1 LVKRK
6 KHIMNKK
13 RDHIETRVVH
23 AGVKP
28 EPITGAVMTPIFASS
43 TFAQKEPG
51 KHSGYEYGRSQN
63 PTRDALETSLAD
75 LENGTNGF
83 VFSSGLAAQSAILEL
98 LRPGDHII
106 AFDDLYGGTF
116 RLLEEIKKKSS
127 AIEISY
133 VDFNKVD
140 LNKVIKKNTKL
151 IWIET
156 PTNPLLKIT
165 DLKKI
170 SNIAKKHKVLTV
182 CDNTFASPINQN
194 PLDLGIDIVNH
205 STTKY
210 INGHSDIIGGALV
223 IKNNKKLS
231 DKLAFIQNSIG
242 AVPSPF
248 DCFLVLRAIK
258 TLALRMKQHNSNGI
272 KIAKFLANHK
282 KISKVLYP
290 GLNTH
295 PQFKIAKKQMSGFG
309 SVITFYHKGNLKQ
322 IKKFMQ
328 KLKIFVIAESLGGVE
343 SLIESP
349 ALMTHAYVNTKNNQL
364 TPIPINLIRISVGIE
379 ESNDLITDL
388 KQALI

>member
-1 LVKRK
+1 MSK
-6 KHIMNKK
+6 KK
-13 RDHIETRVVH
+13 DHIDTRVVH

-51 KHSGYEYGRSQN
+51 KHSGYEYGRTQN
-63 PTRDALETSLAD
+63 PTRDALENSLAD
-75 LENGTNGF
+75 LENGSRAF
-83 VFSSGLAAQSAILEL
+83 VFSSGLAAQSAVLEL

-116 RLLEEIKKKSS
+116 RLLEEIKTKTSGL
-127 AIEISY
+127 EISY
-133 VDFNKVD
+133 VDYNKID
-140 LNKVIKKNTKL
+140 LKNVIRKNTKL

-170 SNIAKKHKVLTV
+170 SEIAKKHKILTI
-182 CDNTFASPINQN
+182 CDNTFSSPINQK
-194 PLDLGIDIVNH
+194 PLDFGIDIVNH

-210 INGHSDIIGGALV
+210 INGHSDVIGGAL
-223 IKNNKKLS
+223 IIGKNKSLT
-231 DKLAFIQNSIG
+231 DKIAFIQNSVG

-258 TLALRMKQHNSNGI
+258 TLSLRMERHNMNGM
-272 KIAKFLANHK
+272 KVAKFLANHK
-282 KISKVLYP
+282 KISHVVYP
-290 GLNTH
+290 GLTSH
-295 PQFKIAKKQMSGFG
+295 PQNRIAKKQMSGFG
-309 SVITFYHKGNLKQ
+309 AVITFFHKGNLKE

-328 KLKIFVIAESLGGVE
+328 KLEIFTIAESLGGVE

-349 ALMTHAYVNTKNNQL
+349 ALMTHAYVNTKKGQL
-364 TPIPINLIRISVGIE
+364 TPIANNLIRISVGIE
-379 ESNDLITDL
+379 NFEDLIKDL
-388 KQALI
+388 KQAL

>member
-1 LVKRK
+1 MSK
-6 KHIMNKK
+6 KK
-13 RDHIETRVVH
+13 DHIDTRVVH

-51 KHSGYEYGRSQN
+51 KHSGYEYGRTQN
-63 PTRDALETSLAD
+63 PTRDALENSLAD
-75 LENGTNGF
+75 LENGSRAF
-83 VFSSGLAAQSAILEL
+83 VFSSGLAAQSAVLEL

-116 RLLEEIKKKSS
+116 RLLEEIKTKTSGLS
-127 AIEISY
+127 ISY
-133 VDFNKVD
+133 VDYNKID
-140 LNKVIKKNTKL
+140 LKNVIRKNTKL

-170 SNIAKKHKVLTV
+170 SKIAKKHKILTI
-182 CDNTFASPINQN
+182 CDNTFSSPINQK
-194 PLDLGIDIVNH
+194 PLDFGIDIVNH

-210 INGHSDIIGGALV
+210 INGHSDVIGGAL
-223 IKNNKKLS
+223 IIGKNKSLA
-231 DKLAFIQNSIG
+231 DKIAFIQNSVG

-258 TLALRMKQHNSNGI
+258 TLSLRMERHNMNGM
-272 KIAKFLANHK
+272 KVAQFLASHK
-282 KISKVLYP
+282 KISHVVYP
-290 GLNTH
+290 GLTSH
-295 PQFKIAKKQMSGFG
+295 PQNRIAKKQMSGFG
-309 SVITFYHKGNLKQ
+309 AVITFFHKGNLKE

-328 KLKIFVIAESLGGVE
+328 KLEIFTIAESLGGVE

-349 ALMTHAYVNTKNNQL
+349 ALMTHAYVNTKKGQL
-364 TPIPINLIRISVGIE
+364 TPIANNLIRISVGIE
-379 ESNDLITDL
+379 NFEDLIKDL
-388 KQALI
+388 KQAL

>member
-1 LVKRK
+1 MSK
-6 KHIMNKK
+6 KK
-13 RDHIETRVVH
+13 DHIDTRVVH

-51 KHSGYEYGRSQN
+51 KHSGYEYGRTQN
-63 PTRDALETSLAD
+63 PTRDALENSLAD
-75 LENGTNGF
+75 LENGSRAF
-83 VFSSGLAAQSAILEL
+83 VFSSGLAAQSAVLEL

-116 RLLEEIKKKSS
+116 RLLEEIKTKTSGL
-127 AIEISY
+127 EISY
-133 VDFNKVD
+133 VDYNKID
-140 LNKVIKKNTKL
+140 LKNIIRKNTKL

-170 SNIAKKHKVLTV
+170 SEIAKKHKILTI
-182 CDNTFASPINQN
+182 CDNTFSSPINQK
-194 PLDLGIDIVNH
+194 PLDFGIDIVNH

-210 INGHSDIIGGALV
+210 INGHSDVIGGAL
-223 IKNNKKLS
+223 IIGKNKSLA
-231 DKLAFIQNSIG
+231 DKIAFIQNSVG

-258 TLALRMKQHNSNGI
+258 TLSLRMERHNLNGM
-272 KIAKFLANHK
+272 KVAKFLAGHK
-282 KISKVLYP
+282 KISHVVYP
-290 GLNTH
+290 GLTSH
-295 PQFKIAKKQMSGFG
+295 PQNRIAKKQMSGFG
-309 SVITFYHKGNLKQ
+309 AVITFFHKGNLKE

-328 KLKIFVIAESLGGVE
+328 KLEIFTIAESLGGVE

-349 ALMTHAYVNTKNNQL
+349 ALMTHAYVNTKKGQL
-364 TPIPINLIRISVGIE
+364 TPIANNLIRISVGIE
-379 ESNDLITDL
+379 NFEDLIKDL
-388 KQALI
+388 KQAL

>member
-1 LVKRK
+1 MSK
-6 KHIMNKK
+6 KK
-13 RDHIETRVVH
+13 DHIDTRVVH

-51 KHSGYEYGRSQN
+51 KHSGYEYGRTQN
-63 PTRDALETSLAD
+63 PTRDALENSLAD
-75 LENGTNGF
+75 LENGSRAF
-83 VFSSGLAAQSAILEL
+83 VFSSGLAAQSAVLEL

-116 RLLEEIKKKSS
+116 RLLEEIKTKTSGL
-127 AIEISY
+127 EISY
-133 VDFNKVD
+133 VDYNKID
-140 LNKVIKKNTKL
+140 LKNVIRKNTKL

-170 SNIAKKHKVLTV
+170 SKIAKKHKILTI
-182 CDNTFASPINQN
+182 CDNTFSSPINQK
-194 PLDLGIDIVNH
+194 PLDFGIDIVNH

-210 INGHSDIIGGALV
+210 INGHSDVIGGAL
-223 IKNNKKLS
+223 IIGKNKSLA
-231 DKLAFIQNSIG
+231 DKIAFIQNSVG

-258 TLALRMKQHNSNGI
+258 TLSLRMERHNMNGM
-272 KIAKFLANHK
+272 KVAQFLASHK
-282 KISKVLYP
+282 KISHVVYP
-290 GLNTH
+290 GLTSH
-295 PQFKIAKKQMSGFG
+295 PQNRIAKKQMSGFG
-309 SVITFYHKGNLKQ
+309 AVITFFHKGNLKE

-328 KLKIFVIAESLGGVE
+328 KLEIFTIAESLGGVE

-349 ALMTHAYVNTKNNQL
+349 ALMTHAYVNTKKGQL
-364 TPIPINLIRISVGIE
+364 TPIANNLIRISVGIE
-379 ESNDLITDL
+379 NFEDLIKDL
-388 KQALI
+388 KQAL

>member
-1 LVKRK
+1 MSK
-6 KHIMNKK
+6 KK
-13 RDHIETRVVH
+13 DHIDTRVVH

-51 KHSGYEYGRSQN
+51 KHSGYEYGRTQN
-63 PTRDALETSLAD
+63 PTRDALENSLAD
-75 LENGTNGF
+75 LENGSRAF
-83 VFSSGLAAQSAILEL
+83 VFSSGLAAQSAVLEL

-116 RLLEEIKKKSS
+116 RLLEEIKTKTSGL
-127 AIEISY
+127 EISY
-133 VDFNKVD
+133 IDYNKID
-140 LNKVIKKNTKL
+140 LKNVIRKNTKL

-170 SNIAKKHKVLTV
+170 SKIAKKHKILTI
-182 CDNTFASPINQN
+182 CDNTFSSPINQK
-194 PLDLGIDIVNH
+194 PLDFGIDIVNH

-210 INGHSDIIGGALV
+210 INGHSDVIGGAL
-223 IKNNKKLS
+223 IIGKNKSLA
-231 DKLAFIQNSIG
+231 DKIAFIQNSVG

-258 TLALRMKQHNSNGI
+258 TLSLRMERHNMNGM
-272 KIAKFLANHK
+272 KVAKFLANHK
-282 KISKVLYP
+282 KISHVVYP
-290 GLNTH
+290 GLTSH
-295 PQFKIAKKQMSGFG
+295 PQNRIAKKQMSGFG
-309 SVITFYHKGNLKQ
+309 AVITFFHKGNLKE

-328 KLKIFVIAESLGGVE
+328 KLEIFTIAESLGGVE

-349 ALMTHAYVNTKNNQL
+349 ALMTHAYVNTKKGQL
-364 TPIPINLIRISVGIE
+364 TPIANNLIRISVGIE
-379 ESNDLITDL
+379 NFEDLIKDL
-388 KQALI
+388 KQAL

>member
-1 LVKRK
+1 MSK
-6 KHIMNKK
+6 KK
-13 RDHIETRVVH
+13 DHIDTRVVH

-51 KHSGYEYGRSQN
+51 KHSGYEYGRTQN
-63 PTRDALETSLAD
+63 PTRDALENSLAD
-75 LENGTNGF
+75 LENGSKAF
-83 VFSSGLAAQSAILEL
+83 VFSSGLAAQSAVLEL

-116 RLLEEIKKKSS
+116 RLLEEIKTKTSGLS
-127 AIEISY
+127 ISY
-133 VDFNKVD
+133 VDYNKID
-140 LNKVIKKNTKL
+140 LKNVIRKNTKL

-170 SNIAKKHKVLTV
+170 SEIAKKHKILTI
-182 CDNTFASPINQN
+182 CDNTFSSPINQK
-194 PLDLGIDIVNH
+194 PLDFGIDIVNH

-210 INGHSDIIGGALV
+210 INGHSDVIGGAL
-223 IKNNKKLS
+223 IIGKNKSLA
-231 DKLAFIQNSIG
+231 DKIAFIQNSVG

-258 TLALRMKQHNSNGI
+258 TLSLRMERHNMNGM
-272 KIAKFLANHK
+272 KVAKFLANHK
-282 KISKVLYP
+282 KISHVVYP
-290 GLNTH
+290 GLTSH
-295 PQFKIAKKQMSGFG
+295 PQNRIAKKQMSGFG
-309 SVITFYHKGNLKQ
+309 AVITFFHKGNLKE

-328 KLKIFVIAESLGGVE
+328 KLEIFTIAESLGGVE

-349 ALMTHAYVNTKNNQL
+349 ALMTHAYVNTKKGQL
-364 TPIPINLIRISVGIE
+364 TPIANNLIRISVGIE
-379 ESNDLITDL
+379 NFEDLIKDL
-388 KQALI
+388 KQAL

>member
-1 LVKRK
+1 MSK
-6 KHIMNKK
+6 KK
-13 RDHIETRVVH
+13 DHIDTRVVH

-51 KHSGYEYGRSQN
+51 KHSGYEYGRTQN
-63 PTRDALETSLAD
+63 PTRDALENSLAD
-75 LENGTNGF
+75 LENGSRAF
-83 VFSSGLAAQSAILEL
+83 VFSSGLAAQSAVLEL

-116 RLLEEIKKKSS
+116 RLLEEIKTKTSGL
-127 AIEISY
+127 EISY
-133 VDFNKVD
+133 VDYNKID
-140 LNKVIKKNTKL
+140 LKNVIRKNTKL

-170 SNIAKKHKVLTV
+170 SKIAKKHKILTI
-182 CDNTFASPINQN
+182 CDNTFSSPINQK
-194 PLDLGIDIVNH
+194 PLDFGIDIVNH

-210 INGHSDIIGGALV
+210 INGHSDVIGGAL
-223 IKNNKKLS
+223 IIGKNKSLA
-231 DKLAFIQNSIG
+231 DKIAFIQNSVG

-258 TLALRMKQHNSNGI
+258 TLSLRMERHNMNGM
-272 KIAKFLANHK
+272 KVAKFLANHK
-282 KISKVLYP
+282 KISHVVYP
-290 GLNTH
+290 GLTSH
-295 PQFKIAKKQMSGFG
+295 PQNRIAKKQMSGFG
-309 SVITFYHKGNLKQ
+309 AVITFFHKGNLKE

-328 KLKIFVIAESLGGVE
+328 KLEIFTIAESLGGVE

-349 ALMTHAYVNTKNNQL
+349 ALMTHAYVNTKKGQL
-364 TPIPINLIRISVGIE
+364 TPIANNLIRISVGIE
-379 ESNDLITDL
+379 NFEDLLKDL
-388 KQALI
+388 KQAL

>member
-1 LVKRK
+1 MSK
-6 KHIMNKK
+6 KK
-13 RDHIETRVVH
+13 DHIDTRVVH

-51 KHSGYEYGRSQN
+51 KHSGYEYGRTQN
-63 PTRDALETSLAD
+63 PTRDALENSLAD
-75 LENGTNGF
+75 LENGSKAF
-83 VFSSGLAAQSAILEL
+83 VFSSGLAAQSAVLEL

-116 RLLEEIKKKSS
+116 RLLEEIKTKTSGL
-127 AIEISY
+127 EISY
-133 VDFNKVD
+133 VDYNKID
-140 LNKVIKKNTKL
+140 LKNVIRKNTKL

-170 SNIAKKHKVLTV
+170 SEIAKKHKILTI
-182 CDNTFASPINQN
+182 CDNTFSSPINQK
-194 PLDLGIDIVNH
+194 PLDFGIDIVNH

-210 INGHSDIIGGALV
+210 INGHSDVIGGAL
-223 IKNNKKLS
+223 IIGKNKSLA
-231 DKLAFIQNSIG
+231 DKIAFIQNSVG

-258 TLALRMKQHNSNGI
+258 TLSLRMERHNINGM
-272 KIAKFLANHK
+272 KIAKFLSNHK
-282 KISKVLYP
+282 KISHVVYP
-290 GLNTH
+290 GLISH
-295 PQFKIAKKQMSGFG
+295 PQNRIAKKQMSGFG
-309 SVITFYHKGNLKQ
+309 AVITFFHKGNLKE

-328 KLKIFVIAESLGGVE
+328 KLEIFTIAESLGGVE

-349 ALMTHAYVNTKNNQL
+349 ALMTHAYVNTKKGQL
-364 TPIPINLIRISVGIE
+364 TPIANNLIRISVGIE
-379 ESNDLITDL
+379 NFEDLIKDL
-388 KQALI
+388 KQAL

>member
-1 LVKRK
+1 MSK
-6 KHIMNKK
+6 KK
-13 RDHIETRVVH
+13 DHIDTRVVH

-51 KHSGYEYGRSQN
+51 KHSGYEYGRTQN
-63 PTRDALETSLAD
+63 PTRDALENSLAD
-75 LENGTNGF
+75 LENGSRAF
-83 VFSSGLAAQSAILEL
+83 VFSSGLAAQSAVLEL

-116 RLLEEIKKKSS
+116 RLLEEIKTKTSGL
-127 AIEISY
+127 EISY
-133 VDFNKVD
+133 VDYNKID
-140 LNKVIKKNTKL
+140 LKNVIKKNTKL

-170 SNIAKKHKVLTV
+170 SEIAKKHKILTI
-182 CDNTFASPINQN
+182 CDNTFSSPINQK
-194 PLDLGIDIVNH
+194 PLDFGIDIVNH

-210 INGHSDIIGGALV
+210 INGHSDVIGGAL
-223 IKNNKKLS
+223 IIGKNKSLT
-231 DKLAFIQNSIG
+231 DKIAFIQNSVG

-258 TLALRMKQHNSNGI
+258 TLSLRMERHNMNGM
-272 KIAKFLANHK
+272 KVAKFLANHK
-282 KISKVLYP
+282 KISHVVYP
-290 GLNTH
+290 GLTSH
-295 PQFKIAKKQMSGFG
+295 PQNRIAKKQMSGFG
-309 SVITFYHKGNLKQ
+309 AVITFFHKGNLKE

-328 KLKIFVIAESLGGVE
+328 KLEIFTIAESLGGVE

-349 ALMTHAYVNTKNNQL
+349 ALMTHAYVNTKKGQL
-364 TPIPINLIRISVGIE
+364 TPIANNLIRISVGIE
-379 ESNDLITDL
+379 NFEDLIKDL
-388 KQALI
+388 KQAL

>member
-1 LVKRK
+1 MSK
-6 KHIMNKK
+6 KK
-13 RDHIETRVVH
+13 DHIDTRVVH

-51 KHSGYEYGRSQN
+51 KHSGYEYGRTQN
-63 PTRDALETSLAD
+63 PTRDALENSLAD
-75 LENGTNGF
+75 LENGSRAF
-83 VFSSGLAAQSAILEL
+83 VFSSGLAAQSAVLEL

-116 RLLEEIKKKSS
+116 RLLEEIKTKTSGL
-127 AIEISY
+127 EISY
-133 VDFNKVD
+133 VDYNKID
-140 LNKVIKKNTKL
+140 LKNVIRKNTKL

-170 SNIAKKHKVLTV
+170 SEIAKKHKILTI
-182 CDNTFASPINQN
+182 CDNTFSSPINQK
-194 PLDLGIDIVNH
+194 PLDFGIDIVNH

-210 INGHSDIIGGALV
+210 INGHSDVIGGAL
-223 IKNNKKLS
+223 IIGKNKPLA
-231 DKLAFIQNSIG
+231 DKIAFIQNSVG

-258 TLALRMKQHNSNGI
+258 TLSLRMERHNMNGM
-272 KIAKFLANHK
+272 KIAKFLSSHK
-282 KISKVLYP
+282 KISHVVYP
-290 GLNTH
+290 GLTSH
-295 PQFKIAKKQMSGFG
+295 PQNRIAKKQMSGFG
-309 SVITFYHKGNLKQ
+309 AVITFFHKGNLKE

-328 KLKIFVIAESLGGVE
+328 KLEIFTIAESLGGVE

-349 ALMTHAYVNTKNNQL
+349 ALMTHAYVNTKKGQL
-364 TPIPINLIRISVGIE
+364 TPIANNLIRISVGIE
-379 ESNDLITDL
+379 NFEDLIKDL
-388 KQALI
+388 KQAL

>member
-1 LVKRK
+1 MSK
-6 KHIMNKK
+6 KK
-13 RDHIETRVVH
+13 DHIDTRVVH

-51 KHSGYEYGRSQN
+51 KHSGYEYGRTQN
-63 PTRDALETSLAD
+63 PTRDALENSLAD
-75 LENGTNGF
+75 LENGSKAF
-83 VFSSGLAAQSAILEL
+83 VFSSGLAAQSAVLEL

-116 RLLEEIKKKSS
+116 RLLEEIKTKTSGLS
-127 AIEISY
+127 ISY
-133 VDFNKVD
+133 VDYNKID
-140 LNKVIKKNTKL
+140 LKNVIRKNTKL

-170 SNIAKKHKVLTV
+170 SKIAKKHKILTI
-182 CDNTFASPINQN
+182 CDNTFSSPINQK
-194 PLDLGIDIVNH
+194 PLDFGIDIVNH

-210 INGHSDIIGGALV
+210 INGHSDVIGGAL
-223 IKNNKKLS
+223 IIGKNKSLA
-231 DKLAFIQNSIG
+231 DKIAFIQNSVG

-258 TLALRMKQHNSNGI
+258 TLSLRMERHNMNGM

-282 KISKVLYP
+282 KISHVVYP
-290 GLNTH
+290 GLTSH
-295 PQFKIAKKQMSGFG
+295 PQNRIAKKQMSGFG
-309 SVITFYHKGNLKQ
+309 AVITFFHKGNLKE

-328 KLKIFVIAESLGGVE
+328 KLEIFTIAESLGGVE

-349 ALMTHAYVNTKNNQL
+349 ALMTHAYVNTKKGQL
-364 TPIPINLIRISVGIE
+364 TPIANNLIRISVGIE
-379 ESNDLITDL
+379 NYEDLIKDL
-388 KQALI
+388 KQAL

>member
-1 LVKRK
+1 MSK
-6 KHIMNKK
+6 KK
-13 RDHIETRVVH
+13 DHIDTRVVH

-51 KHSGYEYGRSQN
+51 KHSGYEYGRTQN
-63 PTRDALETSLAD
+63 PTRDALENSLAD
-75 LENGTNGF
+75 LENGSRAF
-83 VFSSGLAAQSAILEL
+83 VFSSGLAAQSAVLEL

-116 RLLEEIKKKSS
+116 RLLEEIKTKTSGL
-127 AIEISY
+127 EISY
-133 VDFNKVD
+133 VDYNKID
-140 LNKVIKKNTKL
+140 LKNVIRKNTKL

-170 SNIAKKHKVLTV
+170 SKIAKKHKILTI
-182 CDNTFASPINQN
+182 CDNTFSSPINQK
-194 PLDLGIDIVNH
+194 PLDFGIDIVNH

-210 INGHSDIIGGALV
+210 INGHSDVIGGAL
-223 IKNNKKLS
+223 IIGKNKSLA
-231 DKLAFIQNSIG
+231 DKIAFIQNSVG

-258 TLALRMKQHNSNGI
+258 TLSLRMERHNMNGM
-272 KIAKFLANHK
+272 KVAKFLANHK
-282 KISKVLYP
+282 KISHVVYP
-290 GLNTH
+290 GLTSH
-295 PQFKIAKKQMSGFG
+295 PQNRIAKKQMSGFG
-309 SVITFYHKGNLKQ
+309 AVITFFHKGNLKE

-328 KLKIFVIAESLGGVE
+328 KLEIFTIAESLGGVE

-349 ALMTHAYVNTKNNQL
+349 ALMTHAYVNTKKGQL
-364 TPIPINLIRISVGIE
+364 TPIANNLIRISVGIE
-379 ESNDLITDL
+379 DFEDLIKDL
-388 KQALI
+388 KQAL

>member
-1 LVKRK
+1 MSK
-6 KHIMNKK
+6 KK
-13 RDHIETRVVH
+13 DHIDTRVVH

-51 KHSGYEYGRSQN
+51 KHSGYEYGRTQN
-63 PTRDALETSLAD
+63 PTRDALENSLAD
-75 LENGTNGF
+75 LENGSRAF
-83 VFSSGLAAQSAILEL
+83 VFSSGLAAQSAVLEL

-116 RLLEEIKKKSS
+116 RLLEEIKTKTSGL
-127 AIEISY
+127 EISY
-133 VDFNKVD
+133 VDYNKID
-140 LNKVIKKNTKL
+140 LKNVIKKNTKL

-170 SNIAKKHKVLTV
+170 SEIAKKHKILTI
-182 CDNTFASPINQN
+182 CDNTFSSPINQK
-194 PLDLGIDIVNH
+194 PLDFGIDIVNH

-210 INGHSDIIGGALV
+210 INGHSDVIGGAL
-223 IKNNKKLS
+223 IIGKNKSLA
-231 DKLAFIQNSIG
+231 DKIAFIQNSVG

-258 TLALRMKQHNSNGI
+258 TLSLRMERHNMNGM
-272 KIAKFLANHK
+272 KVAKFLANHK
-282 KISKVLYP
+282 KISHVVYP
-290 GLNTH
+290 GLTSH
-295 PQFKIAKKQMSGFG
+295 PQNRIAKKQMSGFG
-309 SVITFYHKGNLKQ
+309 AVITFFHKGNLKE

-328 KLKIFVIAESLGGVE
+328 KLEIFTIAESLGGVE

-349 ALMTHAYVNTKNNQL
+349 ALMTHAYVNTKKGQL
-364 TPIPINLIRISVGIE
+364 TPIANNLIRISVGIE
-379 ESNDLITDL
+379 NFEDLIKDL
-388 KQALI
+388 KQAL

>member
-1 LVKRK
+1 MSK
-6 KHIMNKK
+6 KK
-13 RDHIETRVVH
+13 DHIDTRVVH

-51 KHSGYEYGRSQN
+51 KHSGYEYGRTQN
-63 PTRDALETSLAD
+63 PTRDALENSLAD
-75 LENGTNGF
+75 LENGSSAF
-83 VFSSGLAAQSAILEL
+83 VFSSGLAAQSAVLEL

-116 RLLEEIKKKSS
+116 RLLEEIKTKTSGL
-127 AIEISY
+127 EISY
-133 VDFNKVD
+133 VDYNKVD
-140 LNKVIKKNTKL
+140 LKNVIRKNTKL

-170 SNIAKKHKVLTV
+170 SRIAKKHKILTI
-182 CDNTFASPINQN
+182 CDNTFSSPINQK
-194 PLDLGIDIVNH
+194 PLDFGIDIVNH

-210 INGHSDIIGGALV
+210 INGHSDVIGGAL
-223 IKNNKKLS
+223 IIGKNKSLA
-231 DKLAFIQNSIG
+231 DKIAFIQNSVG

-258 TLALRMKQHNSNGI
+258 TLSLRMERHNMNGM
-272 KIAKFLANHK
+272 KVAKFLASHK
-282 KISKVLYP
+282 KISHVVYP
-290 GLNTH
+290 GLASH
-295 PQFKIAKKQMSGFG
+295 PQNRIAKKQMSGFG
-309 SVITFYHKGNLKQ
+309 AVITFFHKGNLKE

-328 KLKIFVIAESLGGVE
+328 KLEIFTIAESLGGVE

-349 ALMTHAYVNTKNNQL
+349 ALMTHAYVNTKKGQL
-364 TPIPINLIRISVGIE
+364 TPIANNLIRISVGIE
-379 ESNDLITDL
+379 NFEDLIKDL
-388 KQALI
+388 KQALS

>member
-1 LVKRK
+1 MSK
-6 KHIMNKK
+6 KK
-13 RDHIETRVVH
+13 DHIDTRVVH

-51 KHSGYEYGRSQN
+51 KHSGYEYGRTQN
-63 PTRDALETSLAD
+63 PTRDALENSLAD
-75 LENGTNGF
+75 LENGSKAF
-83 VFSSGLAAQSAILEL
+83 VFSSGLAAQSAVLEL

-116 RLLEEIKKKSS
+116 RLLEEIKTKTSGL
-127 AIEISY
+127 EISY
-133 VDFNKVD
+133 VDYNKID
-140 LNKVIKKNTKL
+140 LKNVIKKNTKL

-170 SNIAKKHKVLTV
+170 SKIAKKHKILTI
-182 CDNTFASPINQN
+182 CDNTFSSPINQK
-194 PLDLGIDIVNH
+194 PLDFGIDIVNH

-210 INGHSDIIGGALV
+210 INGHSDVIGGAL
-223 IKNNKKLS
+223 IIGKNKSLA
-231 DKLAFIQNSIG
+231 DKIAFIQNSVG

-258 TLALRMKQHNSNGI
+258 TLSLRMERHNMNGM
-272 KIAKFLANHK
+272 KVAKFLANHK
-282 KISKVLYP
+282 KISHVVYP
-290 GLNTH
+290 GLTSH
-295 PQFKIAKKQMSGFG
+295 PQNRIAKKQMSGFG
-309 SVITFYHKGNLKQ
+309 AVITFFHKGNLKE

-328 KLKIFVIAESLGGVE
+328 KLEIFTIAESLGGVE

-349 ALMTHAYVNTKNNQL
+349 ALMTHAYVNTKKGQL
-364 TPIPINLIRISVGIE
+364 TPIANNLIRISVGIE
-379 ESNDLITDL
+379 NFEDLIKDL
-388 KQALI
+388 KQALS

>member
-1 LVKRK
+1 MSK
-6 KHIMNKK
+6 KK
-13 RDHIETRVVH
+13 DHIDTRVVH

-51 KHSGYEYGRSQN
+51 KHSGYEYGRTQN
-63 PTRDALETSLAD
+63 PTRDALENSLAD
-75 LENGTNGF
+75 LENGSRAF
-83 VFSSGLAAQSAILEL
+83 VFSSGLAAQSAVLEL

-116 RLLEEIKKKSS
+116 RLLEEIKTKTSGL
-127 AIEISY
+127 EISY
-133 VDFNKVD
+133 VDYNKID
-140 LNKVIKKNTKL
+140 LKNVIRKNTKL

-170 SNIAKKHKVLTV
+170 SEIAKKHKILTI
-182 CDNTFASPINQN
+182 CDNTFSSPINQK
-194 PLDLGIDIVNH
+194 PLDFGIDIVNH

-210 INGHSDIIGGALV
+210 INGHSDVIGGAL
-223 IKNNKKLS
+223 IIGKNKSLANKI
-231 DKLAFIQNSIG
+231 AFIQNSVG

-258 TLALRMKQHNSNGI
+258 TLSLRMERHNMNGM
-272 KIAKFLANHK
+272 KVAKFLANHK
-282 KISKVLYP
+282 KISHVVYP
-290 GLNTH
+290 GLTSH
-295 PQFKIAKKQMSGFG
+295 PQNRIAKKQMSGFG
-309 SVITFYHKGNLKQ
+309 AVITFFHKGNLKE

-328 KLKIFVIAESLGGVE
+328 KLEIFTIAESLGGVE

-349 ALMTHAYVNTKNNQL
+349 ALMTHAYVNTKKGQL
-364 TPIPINLIRISVGIE
+364 TPIANNLIRISVGIE
-379 ESNDLITDL
+379 NFEDLIKDL
-388 KQALI
+388 KQAL

>member
-1 LVKRK
+1 MSK
-6 KHIMNKK
+6 KK
-13 RDHIETRVVH
+13 DHIDTRVVH

-51 KHSGYEYGRSQN
+51 KHSGYEYGRTQN
-63 PTRDALETSLAD
+63 PTRDALENSLAD
-75 LENGTNGF
+75 LENGSNAF
-83 VFSSGLAAQSAILEL
+83 VFSSGLAAQSAVLEL

-116 RLLEEIKKKSS
+116 RLLEEIKTKTSGL
-127 AIEISY
+127 EISY
-133 VDFNKVD
+133 VDYNKID
-140 LNKVIKKNTKL
+140 LKNVIRKNTKL

-170 SNIAKKHKVLTV
+170 SEIAKKHKILTI
-182 CDNTFASPINQN
+182 CDNTFSSPINQK
-194 PLDLGIDIVNH
+194 PLDFGIDIVNH

-210 INGHSDIIGGALV
+210 INGHSDVIGGAL
-223 IKNNKKLS
+223 IIGKNKSLA
-231 DKLAFIQNSIG
+231 DKIAFIQNSVG

-258 TLALRMKQHNSNGI
+258 TLSLRMERHNMNGM
-272 KIAKFLANHK
+272 KVAKFLANHK
-282 KISKVLYP
+282 KISHVVYP
-290 GLNTH
+290 GLTSH
-295 PQFKIAKKQMSGFG
+295 PQHRIAKKQMSGFG
-309 SVITFYHKGNLKQ
+309 AVITFFHKGNLKE

-328 KLKIFVIAESLGGVE
+328 KLEIFTIAESLGGVE

-349 ALMTHAYVNTKNNQL
+349 ALMTHAYVNTKKGQL
-364 TPIPINLIRISVGIE
+364 TPIADNLIRLSVGIE
-379 ESNDLITDL
+379 NFEDLIKDL
-388 KQALI
+388 KQAL

>member
-1 LVKRK
+1 MSK
-6 KHIMNKK
+6 KK
-13 RDHIETRVVH
+13 DHIDTRVVH

-51 KHSGYEYGRSQN
+51 KHSGYEYGRTQN
-63 PTRDALETSLAD
+63 PTRDALENSLAD
-75 LENGTNGF
+75 LENGSKAF
-83 VFSSGLAAQSAILEL
+83 VFSSGLAAQSAVLEL

-116 RLLEEIKKKSS
+116 RLLEEIKTKTSGL
-127 AIEISY
+127 EISY
-133 VDFNKVD
+133 VDYNKID
-140 LNKVIKKNTKL
+140 LKNVIRKNTKL

-170 SNIAKKHKVLTV
+170 SKIAKKHKILTI
-182 CDNTFASPINQN
+182 CDNTFSSPINQK
-194 PLDLGIDIVNH
+194 PLDFGIDIVNH

-210 INGHSDIIGGALV
+210 INGHSDVIGGAL
-223 IKNNKKLS
+223 IIGKNKSLA
-231 DKLAFIQNSIG
+231 DKIAFIQNSVG

-258 TLALRMKQHNSNGI
+258 TLSLRMERHNMNGM
-272 KIAKFLANHK
+272 KVAKFLANHK
-282 KISKVLYP
+282 KISHVVYP
-290 GLNTH
+290 GLTSH
-295 PQFKIAKKQMSGFG
+295 PQNRIAKKQMSGFG
-309 SVITFYHKGNLKQ
+309 AVITFFHKGNLKE

-328 KLKIFVIAESLGGVE
+328 KLEIFTIAESLGGVE

-349 ALMTHAYVNTKNNQL
+349 ALMTHAYVNTKKGQL
-364 TPIPINLIRISVGIE
+364 TPIANNLIRISVGIE
-379 ESNDLITDL
+379 NFEDLIKDL
-388 KQALI
+388 KQAL

>member
-1 LVKRK
+1 MSK
-6 KHIMNKK
+6 KK
-13 RDHIETRVVH
+13 DHIDTRVVH

-51 KHSGYEYGRSQN
+51 KHSGYEYGRTQN
-63 PTRDALETSLAD
+63 PTRDALENSLAD
-75 LENGTNGF
+75 LENGSRAF
-83 VFSSGLAAQSAILEL
+83 VFSSGLAAQSAVLEL

-116 RLLEEIKKKSS
+116 RLLEEIKTKTSGL
-127 AIEISY
+127 EISY
-133 VDFNKVD
+133 IDYNKID
-140 LNKVIKKNTKL
+140 LKNVIKKNTKL

-170 SNIAKKHKVLTV
+170 SKIAKKHKILTI
-182 CDNTFASPINQN
+182 CDNTFSSPINQK
-194 PLDLGIDIVNH
+194 PLDFGIDIVNH

-210 INGHSDIIGGALV
+210 INGHSDVIGGAL
-223 IKNNKKLS
+223 IIGKNKSLA
-231 DKLAFIQNSIG
+231 DKIAFIQNSVG

-258 TLALRMKQHNSNGI
+258 TLSLRMERHNMNGM
-272 KIAKFLANHK
+272 KVAKFLANHK
-282 KISKVLYP
+282 KISHVVYP
-290 GLNTH
+290 GLTTH
-295 PQFKIAKKQMSGFG
+295 PQNRIAKKQMSGFG
-309 SVITFYHKGNLKQ
+309 AVITFFHKGNLKE

-328 KLKIFVIAESLGGVE
+328 KLEIFTIAESLGGVE

-349 ALMTHAYVNTKNNQL
+349 ALMTHAYVNTKKGQL
-364 TPIPINLIRISVGIE
+364 TPIANNLIRISVGIE
-379 ESNDLITDL
+379 NFEDLIKDL
-388 KQALI
+388 KQAL

>member
-1 LVKRK
+1 MSK
-6 KHIMNKK
+6 KK
-13 RDHIETRVVH
+13 DHIDTRVVH

-51 KHSGYEYGRSQN
+51 KHSGYEYGRTQN
-63 PTRDALETSLAD
+63 PTRDALESSLAD
-75 LENGTNGF
+75 LENGSRAF
-83 VFSSGLAAQSAILEL
+83 VFSSGLAAQSAVLEL

-116 RLLEEIKKKSS
+116 RLLEEIKTKTSGL
-127 AIEISY
+127 EISY
-133 VDFNKVD
+133 VDYNKID
-140 LNKVIKKNTKL
+140 LKNVIRKNTKL

-170 SNIAKKHKVLTV
+170 SEIAKKHKILTI
-182 CDNTFASPINQN
+182 CDNTFSSPINQK
-194 PLDLGIDIVNH
+194 PLDFGIDIVNH

-210 INGHSDIIGGALV
+210 INGHSDVIGGAL
-223 IKNNKKLS
+223 IIGKNKSLA
-231 DKLAFIQNSIG
+231 DKIAFIQNSVG

-258 TLALRMKQHNSNGI
+258 TLSLRMERHNINGM
-272 KIAKFLANHK
+272 KVAKFLANHK
-282 KISKVLYP
+282 KISHVVYP
-290 GLNTH
+290 GLTSH
-295 PQFKIAKKQMSGFG
+295 PQNRIAKKQMSGFG
-309 SVITFYHKGNLKQ
+309 AVITFFHKGNLKE

-328 KLKIFVIAESLGGVE
+328 KLEIFTIAESLGGVE

-349 ALMTHAYVNTKNNQL
+349 ALMTHAYVNTKKGQL
-364 TPIPINLIRISVGIE
+364 TPIANNLIRISVGIE
-379 ESNDLITDL
+379 DFKDLIKDL
-388 KQALI
+388 KQAL

>member
-1 LVKRK
+1 MSK
-6 KHIMNKK
+6 KK
-13 RDHIETRVVH
+13 DHIDTRVVH

-51 KHSGYEYGRSQN
+51 KHSGYEYGRTQN
-63 PTRDALETSLAD
+63 PTRDALENSLAD
-75 LENGTNGF
+75 LENGSRAF
-83 VFSSGLAAQSAILEL
+83 VFSSGLAAQSAVLEL

-116 RLLEEIKKKSS
+116 RLLEEIKTKTSGL
-127 AIEISY
+127 EISY
-133 VDFNKVD
+133 VDYNKID
-140 LNKVIKKNTKL
+140 LKNVIRKNTKL

-170 SNIAKKHKVLTV
+170 SEIAKKHKILTI
-182 CDNTFASPINQN
+182 CDNTFSSPINQK
-194 PLDLGIDIVNH
+194 PLDFGIDIVNH

-210 INGHSDIIGGALV
+210 INGHSDVIGGAL
-223 IKNNKKLS
+223 IIGKNKSLA
-231 DKLAFIQNSIG
+231 DKIAFIQNSVG

-258 TLALRMKQHNSNGI
+258 TLSLRMERHNMNGM

-282 KISKVLYP
+282 KISHVVYP
-290 GLNTH
+290 GLTSH
-295 PQFKIAKKQMSGFG
+295 PQNRIAKKQMSGFG
-309 SVITFYHKGNLKQ
+309 AVITFFHKGNLKE

-328 KLKIFVIAESLGGVE
+328 KLEIFTIAESLGGVE

-349 ALMTHAYVNTKNNQL
+349 ALMTHAYVNTKKGQL
-364 TPIPINLIRISVGIE
+364 TPIANNLIRISVGIE
-379 ESNDLITDL
+379 NFEDLIKDL
-388 KQALI
+388 KQAL

>member
-1 LVKRK
+1 MSK
-6 KHIMNKK
+6 KK
-13 RDHIETRVVH
+13 DHIDTRVVH

-51 KHSGYEYGRSQN
+51 KHSGYEYGRTQN
-63 PTRDALETSLAD
+63 PTRDALENSLAD
-75 LENGTNGF
+75 LENGSRAF
-83 VFSSGLAAQSAILEL
+83 VFSSGLAAQSAVLEL

-116 RLLEEIKKKSS
+116 RLLEEIKTKTSGL
-127 AIEISY
+127 EISY
-133 VDFNKVD
+133 VDYNKID
-140 LNKVIKKNTKL
+140 LKNVIRKNTKL

-170 SNIAKKHKVLTV
+170 SEIAKKHKILTI
-182 CDNTFASPINQN
+182 CDNTFSSPINQK
-194 PLDLGIDIVNH
+194 PLDFGIDIVNH

-210 INGHSDIIGGALV
+210 INGHSDVIGGAL
-223 IKNNKKLS
+223 IIGKNKSLA
-231 DKLAFIQNSIG
+231 DKIAFIQNSVG

-258 TLALRMKQHNSNGI
+258 TLSLRMERHNINGM
-272 KIAKFLANHK
+272 KIAKFLSNHK
-282 KISKVLYP
+282 KISHVVYP
-290 GLNTH
+290 GLTSH
-295 PQFKIAKKQMSGFG
+295 PQNRIAKKQMSGFG
-309 SVITFYHKGNLKQ
+309 AVITFFHKGNLKE

-328 KLKIFVIAESLGGVE
+328 KLEIFTIAESLGGVE

-349 ALMTHAYVNTKNNQL
+349 ALMTHAYVNTKKGQL
-364 TPIPINLIRISVGIE
+364 TPIANNLIRISVGIE
-379 ESNDLITDL
+379 NFEDLIKDL
-388 KQALI
+388 KQAL

>member
-1 LVKRK
+1 MSK
-6 KHIMNKK
+6 KK
-13 RDHIETRVVH
+13 DHIDTRVVH

-51 KHSGYEYGRSQN
+51 KHSGYEYGRTQN
-63 PTRDALETSLAD
+63 PTRDALENSLAD
-75 LENGTNGF
+75 LENGSRAF
-83 VFSSGLAAQSAILEL
+83 VFSSGLAAQSAVLEL

-116 RLLEEIKKKSS
+116 RLLEEIKTKTSGL
-127 AIEISY
+127 EISY
-133 VDFNKVD
+133 VDYNKID
-140 LNKVIKKNTKL
+140 LKNVIRKNTKL

-170 SNIAKKHKVLTV
+170 SEIAKKHKILTI
-182 CDNTFASPINQN
+182 CDNTFSSPINQK
-194 PLDLGIDIVNH
+194 PLDFGIDIVNH

-210 INGHSDIIGGALV
+210 INGHSDVIGGAL
-223 IKNNKKLS
+223 IIGKNKSLA
-231 DKLAFIQNSIG
+231 DKIAFIQNSVG

-258 TLALRMKQHNSNGI
+258 TLSLRMERHNMNGM
-272 KIAKFLANHK
+272 KVAKFLANHK
-282 KISKVLYP
+282 KISHVVYP
-290 GLNTH
+290 GLTSH
-295 PQFKIAKKQMSGFG
+295 PQNRIAKKQMSGFG
-309 SVITFYHKGNLKQ
+309 AVITFFHKGNLKE

-328 KLKIFVIAESLGGVE
+328 KLEIFTIAESLGGVE

-349 ALMTHAYVNTKNNQL
+349 ALMTHAYVNTKKGQL
-364 TPIPINLIRISVGIE
+364 TPIANNLIRISVGIE
-379 ESNDLITDL
+379 NFEDLIKDL
-388 KQALI
+388 KQAL

>member
-1 LVKRK
+1 MSK
-6 KHIMNKK
+6 KK
-13 RDHIETRVVH
+13 DHIDTRVVH

-51 KHSGYEYGRSQN
+51 KHSGYEYGRTQN
-63 PTRDALETSLAD
+63 PTRDALENSLAD
-75 LENGTNGF
+75 LENGSRAF
-83 VFSSGLAAQSAILEL
+83 VFSSGLAAQSAVLEL

-116 RLLEEIKKKSS
+116 RLLEEIKTKTSGL
-127 AIEISY
+127 EISY
-133 VDFNKVD
+133 VDYNKID
-140 LNKVIKKNTKL
+140 LKNVIKKNTKL

-170 SNIAKKHKVLTV
+170 SEIAKKHKILTI
-182 CDNTFASPINQN
+182 CDNTFSSPINQK
-194 PLDLGIDIVNH
+194 PLDFGIDIVNH

-210 INGHSDIIGGALV
+210 INGHSDVIGGAL
-223 IKNNKKLS
+223 IIGKNKSLA
-231 DKLAFIQNSIG
+231 DKIAFIQNSVG

-258 TLALRMKQHNSNGI
+258 TLSLRMERHNMNGM
-272 KIAKFLANHK
+272 KVAKFLANHK
-282 KISKVLYP
+282 KISHVVYP
-290 GLNTH
+290 GLTSH
-295 PQFKIAKKQMSGFG
+295 PQNRIAKKQMSGFG
-309 SVITFYHKGNLKQ
+309 AVITFFHKGNLKE

-328 KLKIFVIAESLGGVE
+328 KLEIFTIAESLGGVE

-349 ALMTHAYVNTKNNQL
+349 ALMTHAYVNTKKGQL
-364 TPIPINLIRISVGIE
+364 TPIANNLIRLSVGIE
-379 ESNDLITDL
+379 NFEDLIKDL
-388 KQALI
+388 KQAL

>member
-1 LVKRK
+1 MSK
-6 KHIMNKK
+6 KK
-13 RDHIETRVVH
+13 DHIDTRVVH

-51 KHSGYEYGRSQN
+51 KHSGYEYGRTQN
-63 PTRDALETSLAD
+63 PTRDALENSLAD
-75 LENGTNGF
+75 LENGSKAF
-83 VFSSGLAAQSAILEL
+83 VFSSGLAAQSAVLEL

-116 RLLEEIKKKSS
+116 RLLEEIKTKTSGLS
-127 AIEISY
+127 ISY
-133 VDFNKVD
+133 VDYNKID
-140 LNKVIKKNTKL
+140 LKNVIRKNTKL

-170 SNIAKKHKVLTV
+170 SEIAKKHKILTI
-182 CDNTFASPINQN
+182 CDNTFSSPINQK
-194 PLDLGIDIVNH
+194 PLDFGIDIVNH

-210 INGHSDIIGGALV
+210 INGHSDVIGGAL
-223 IKNNKKLS
+223 IIGKNKSLA
-231 DKLAFIQNSIG
+231 DKIAFIQNSVG

-258 TLALRMKQHNSNGI
+258 TLSLRMERHNMNGM
-272 KIAKFLANHK
+272 KVAKFLASHK
-282 KISKVLYP
+282 KISHVVYP
-290 GLNTH
+290 GLTSH
-295 PQFKIAKKQMSGFG
+295 PQNRIAKKQMSGFG
-309 SVITFYHKGNLKQ
+309 AVITFFHKGNLKE

-328 KLKIFVIAESLGGVE
+328 KCEIFTIAESLGGVE

-349 ALMTHAYVNTKNNQL
+349 ALMTHAYVNTKKGQL
-364 TPIPINLIRISVGIE
+364 TPIANNLIRISVGIE
-379 ESNDLITDL
+379 NFQDLIKDL
-388 KQALI
+388 KQAL

>member
-1 LVKRK
+1 MSK
-6 KHIMNKK
+6 KK
-13 RDHIETRVVH
+13 DHIDTRVVH

-51 KHSGYEYGRSQN
+51 KHSGYEYGRTQN
-63 PTRDALETSLAD
+63 PTRDALENSLAD
-75 LENGTNGF
+75 LENGSRAF
-83 VFSSGLAAQSAILEL
+83 VFSSGLAAQSAVLEL

-116 RLLEEIKKKSS
+116 RLLEEIKTKTSGL
-127 AIEISY
+127 EISY
-133 VDFNKVD
+133 VDYNKID
-140 LNKVIKKNTKL
+140 LKNVIKKNTKL

-170 SNIAKKHKVLTV
+170 SEIAKKHKILTI
-182 CDNTFASPINQN
+182 CDNTFSSPINQK
-194 PLDLGIDIVNH
+194 PLDFGIDIVNH

-210 INGHSDIIGGALV
+210 INGHSDVIGGAL
-223 IKNNKKLS
+223 IIGKNKSLA
-231 DKLAFIQNSIG
+231 DKIAFIQNSVG

-258 TLALRMKQHNSNGI
+258 TLSLRMERHNMNGM
-272 KIAKFLANHK
+272 KVAKFLANHK
-282 KISKVLYP
+282 KVSHVVYP
-290 GLNTH
+290 GLTSH
-295 PQFKIAKKQMSGFG
+295 PQNRIAKKQMSGFG
-309 SVITFYHKGNLKQ
+309 AVITFFHKGNLKE

-328 KLKIFVIAESLGGVE
+328 KLEIFTIAESLGGVE

-349 ALMTHAYVNTKNNQL
+349 ALMTHAYVNTKKGQL
-364 TPIPINLIRISVGIE
+364 TPIANNLIRISVGIE
-379 ESNDLITDL
+379 KFEDLIKDL
-388 KQALI
+388 KQAL